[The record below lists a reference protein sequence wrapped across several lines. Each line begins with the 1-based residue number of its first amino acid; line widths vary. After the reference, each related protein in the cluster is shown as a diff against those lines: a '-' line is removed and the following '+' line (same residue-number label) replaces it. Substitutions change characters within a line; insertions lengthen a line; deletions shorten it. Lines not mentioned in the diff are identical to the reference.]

1 MKNFITI
8 KKMHLYDLDFNL
20 KKKLTLLFVFL
31 SLSQVQANT
40 KTVSILTRVEQ
51 QQQQRIISGQVTD
64 ENNLPIPGAS
74 VFVNGTQNAVMTDF
88 DGKFTLKINE
98 GDKSL
103 IVSFIGYESTEVL
116 ILTKSVFEI
125 NIKPS
130 LVGLKEVV
138 VVGFGTQKKA
148 SMVSSITTIN
158 PKELKGPMS
167 NLTNMLAGRVSG
179 MIAYQRSGEPGQDN
193 ANFFIRGLG
202 SFGSGASNPLILIDG
217 IESSSTD
224 MARLQPDDIE
234 AFSVLKDAAAAAVY
248 GARGANGVVLITTK
262 MGKDGIAKFNFRT
275 ETRMSSNSR
284 NFNFADNITYMKL
297 ANEARRTRNPLLG
310 DLYNQNKIDRTA
322 AGDDPYLY
330 PSNNWIDELIK
341 DYTVNEG
348 YNLSVSGGGQK
359 ARYYVAGTYN
369 IDNGVLKVD
378 GLNNFNSN
386 IKLRNY
392 SMRSNVDM
400 TLTPTTKAIIRFYGQ
415 FDDYNG
421 PMSGKNKE
429 GKKVSGGAHIFNL
442 AMWSNPVAFAKV
454 NPSSYLPYIDHPLF
468 GGALTGSTANPILA
482 NPYAEMVRGYEV
494 SKASTIQT
502 QVELQQDFK
511 AITPG
516 LSARAMG
523 YVRRYSYF
531 EVARKYNPFYYQSYI
546 NPETGELA
554 LNVMNDGGPSSVT
567 IDPELVGK
575 EFLGYVEGDKKLDS
589 RIYLETAINYNR
601 TFNEKHAVTGMLVNL
616 LSSYEQGNSGDVEK
630 SLPAR
635 NQGLSGRFTYG
646 FDSKYLAEFNF
657 GYNGSERFAQGHRY
671 GFFPSFG
678 LAYNISNEKY
688 WEPIKDVITNFKI
701 RSTYGLV
708 GNDKIGETED
718 RFFYLSKV
726 NIGDG
731 NYGAAFGEQYGYYK
745 PGVSVARYANENIGW
760 EKSKQINLALDLE
773 LYKSL
778 NLTVEI
784 YKQNR
789 SHILQTRSYI
799 GATMGLTDAPETNF
813 GEIESKGLDL
823 SVTYNKQFN
832 NNWYT
837 QLRGNFTYATN
848 KVLVYDEIDYPES
861 MSYRSI
867 IGQNFSQPYGYIAE
881 RLFVDQNEVDN
892 SPAQFGGS
900 ADGTKYTG
908 GDIKYRDVNGDGQ
921 ITKSDMVP
929 IGLPTI
935 PEIVYG
941 FGGTVGYKK
950 FDFSI
955 FFQGVARTS
964 FFINP
969 ENIAPFVLDGSY
981 QNNLLNVVAQDHWSE
996 DNRNLYAFWPRL
1008 SETPIANNNLKPKEN
1023 ETSTWWMRDGAFLR
1037 LKSIEAGYNAPE
1049 EFTSKIGVKGLRIYF
1064 SGNNIAVWSKFKL
1077 WDPEMGGN
1085 GLGYPIQS
1093 VYNLGLKVDF

>member
-8 KKMHLYDLDFNL
+8 KKMHFYDLDYDL

-31 SLSQVQANT
+31 SLFQVQANT
-40 KTVSILTRVEQ
+40 NTVSVLTRVEQ
-51 QQQQRIISGQVTD
+51 QQQRTISGQVTD
-64 ENNLPIPGAS
+64 ENYLPIPGAS
-74 VFVNGTQNAVMTDF
+74 VVVKGTRNGAMTDL

-98 GDKSL
+98 GDKTL
-103 IVSFIGYESTEVL
+103 VVSFVGYESTEIL
-116 ILTKSVFEI
+116 ILAKSVFEV
-125 NIKPS
+125 NLKPS
-130 LVGLKEVV
+130 LIGLKEVV

-148 SMVSSITTIN
+148 SMVSSITTISA
-158 PKELKGPMS
+158 KELKGPTS
-167 NLTNMLAGRVSG
+167 NLTNMLAGRISG
-179 MIAYQRSGEPGQDN
+179 MVAYQRSGEPGADN
-193 ANFFIRGLG
+193 SDFFIRGLG

-224 MARLQPDDIE
+224 MARLQPDDIDT
-234 AFSVLKDAAAAAVY
+234 FSVLKDAAAAAVY

-262 MGKDGIAKFNFRT
+262 MGKDGITKFNFRS
-275 ETRMSSNSR
+275 ETKMSSNSR

-297 ANEARRTRNPLLG
+297 ANEARRTRNHLLG

-330 PSNNWIDELIK
+330 PSNNWIDELVK
-341 DYTVNEG
+341 DYTVNQG
-348 YNLSVSGGGQK
+348 YNMSVSGGGQK

-369 IDNGVLKVD
+369 VDNGVLKVD

-392 SMRSNVDM
+392 SLRSNIDM

-421 PMSGKNKE
+421 PVG
-429 GKKVSGGAHIFNL
+429 GGARIFNL
-442 AMWSNPVAFAKV
+442 SMWSNPVAFAKV
-454 NPSSYLPYIDHPLF
+454 YPSSYLPYIEHPLF
-468 GGALTGSTANPILA
+468 GGALAGGTTGAILV
-482 NPYAEMVRGYEV
+482 NPYAEMVRGYQV

-502 QVELQQDFK
+502 QVELQQDLK

-531 EVARKYNPFYYQSYI
+531 DVARQYNPFYYQSYI

-554 LNVMNDGGPSSVT
+554 LNVLNDGGQGSVGT
-567 IDPELVGK
+567 VGT
-575 EFLGYVEGDKKLDS
+575 EFLGYAQGVKNLDS
-589 RIYLETAINYNR
+589 RIYLETVVNYNR

-616 LSSYEQGNSGDVEK
+616 LSSYEQGNSGTVAS
-630 SLPAR
+630 SLAAR

-646 FDSKYLAEFNF
+646 FDSRYLAEFNF
-657 GYNGSERFAQGHRY
+657 GYNGSERFAQGNRY

-678 LAYNISNEKY
+678 LAYHISNEKY

-708 GNDKIGETED
+708 GNDKIGNVDD
-718 RFFYLSKV
+718 RFFYLSNV

-731 NYGAAFGEQYGYYK
+731 NYGAAFGEQFGYYK
-745 PGVSVARYANENIGW
+745 PGVYVSRYANDNIGW
-760 EKSKQINLALDLE
+760 EQSKQINLGLDLE

-778 NLTVEI
+778 NFVVDI

-789 SHILQTRSYI
+789 SSILQTRTNI
-799 GATMGLTDAPETNF
+799 GSTMGLTAVPATNF
-813 GEIESKGLDL
+813 GEIESKGMDL

-848 KVLVYDEIDYPES
+848 KVLVFDEINYPEE
-861 MSYRSI
+861 MAYRSR
-867 IGQNFSQPYGYIAE
+867 IGQNFNQPYGYIAE

-892 SPAQFGGS
+892 SPTQFG
-900 ADGTKYTG
+900 DYTG
-908 GDIKYRDVNGDGQ
+908 GDIKYRDVNRDGQ
-921 ITKSDMVP
+921 ITESDMVP
-929 IGLPTI
+929 IGSPSA

-941 FGGTVGYKK
+941 FGGTAGYKK

-964 FFINP
+964 FFISP
-969 ENIAPFVLDGSY
+969 ENIAPFVLNGSY
-981 QNNLLNVVAQDHWSE
+981 QNNLLNVVAEDHWSE
-996 DNRNLYAFWPRL
+996 DNRDLYAFWPRL
-1008 SETPIANNNLKPKEN
+1008 SDTFVENNNKV
-1023 ETSTWWMRDGAFLR
+1023 STWWMRNGAFLR
-1037 LKSIEAGYNAPE
+1037 LKTIEAGYNAPE
-1049 EFTSKIGVKGLRIYF
+1049 EFTTKIGIKGLRVYL
-1064 SGNNIAVWSKFKL
+1064 SANNIAVWSKFKL
-1077 WDPEMGGN
+1077 WDPEMGGS

-1093 VYNLGLKVDF
+1093 VYNLGLKADF

>member
-8 KKMHLYDLDFNL
+8 KKMHFYDLDYDL

-31 SLSQVQANT
+31 SLFQVQANT
-40 KTVSILTRVEQ
+40 NTVSVLTRVEQ
-51 QQQQRIISGQVTD
+51 QQQQRTISGQVTD
-64 ENNLPIPGAS
+64 ENYLPIPGAS
-74 VFVNGTQNAVMTDF
+74 VVVKGTRNGAMTDL

-98 GDKSL
+98 GDKTL
-103 IVSFIGYESTEVL
+103 VVSFVGYESTEIL
-116 ILTKSVFEI
+116 ILAKSVFEV
-125 NIKPS
+125 NLKPS
-130 LVGLKEVV
+130 LIGLKEVV

-148 SMVSSITTIN
+148 SMVSSITTISA
-158 PKELKGPMS
+158 KELKGPTS
-167 NLTNMLAGRVSG
+167 NLTNMLAGRISG
-179 MIAYQRSGEPGQDN
+179 MVAYQRSGEPGADN
-193 ANFFIRGLG
+193 SDFFIRGLG

-224 MARLQPDDIE
+224 MARLQPDDIDT
-234 AFSVLKDAAAAAVY
+234 FSVLKDAAAAAVY

-262 MGKDGIAKFNFRT
+262 MGKDGITKFNFRS
-275 ETRMSSNSR
+275 ETKMSSNSR

-297 ANEARRTRNPLLG
+297 ANEARRTRNHLLG

-330 PSNNWIDELIK
+330 PSNNWIDELVK
-341 DYTVNEG
+341 DYTVNQG
-348 YNLSVSGGGQK
+348 YNMSVSGGGQK

-369 IDNGVLKVD
+369 VDNGVLKVD

-392 SMRSNVDM
+392 SLRSNIDM

-421 PMSGKNKE
+421 PVG
-429 GKKVSGGAHIFNL
+429 GGARIFNL
-442 AMWSNPVAFAKV
+442 SMWSNPVAFAKV
-454 NPSSYLPYIDHPLF
+454 YPSSYLPYIEHPLF
-468 GGALTGSTANPILA
+468 GGALAGGTTGAILV
-482 NPYAEMVRGYEV
+482 NPYAEMVRGYQV

-502 QVELQQDFK
+502 QVELQQDLK

-531 EVARKYNPFYYQSYI
+531 DVARQYNPFYYQSYI

-554 LNVMNDGGPSSVT
+554 LNVLNDGGQGSVGT
-567 IDPELVGK
+567 VGT
-575 EFLGYVEGDKKLDS
+575 EFLGYAQGVKNLDS
-589 RIYLETAINYNR
+589 RIYLETVVNYNR

-616 LSSYEQGNSGDVEK
+616 LSSYEQGNSGTVAS
-630 SLPAR
+630 SLAAR

-646 FDSKYLAEFNF
+646 FDSRYLAEFNF
-657 GYNGSERFAQGHRY
+657 GYNGSERFAQGNRY

-678 LAYNISNEKY
+678 LAYHISNEKY

-708 GNDKIGETED
+708 GNDKIGNVDD
-718 RFFYLSKV
+718 RFFYLSNV

-731 NYGAAFGEQYGYYK
+731 NYGAAFGEQFGYYK
-745 PGVSVARYANENIGW
+745 PGVYVSRYANDNIGW
-760 EKSKQINLALDLE
+760 EQSKQINLGLDLE

-778 NLTVEI
+778 NFVVDI

-789 SHILQTRSYI
+789 SSILQTRTNI
-799 GATMGLTDAPETNF
+799 GSTMGLTAVPATNF
-813 GEIESKGLDL
+813 GEIESKGMDL

-848 KVLVYDEIDYPES
+848 KILVFDEINYPEE
-861 MSYRSI
+861 MAYRSR
-867 IGQNFSQPYGYIAE
+867 IGQNFNQPYGYIAE

-892 SPAQFGGS
+892 SPTQFG
-900 ADGTKYTG
+900 DYTG
-908 GDIKYRDVNGDGQ
+908 GDIKYRDVNRDGQ
-921 ITKSDMVP
+921 ITESDMVP
-929 IGLPTI
+929 IGSPSA

-941 FGGTVGYKK
+941 FGGTAGYKK

-964 FFINP
+964 FFISP
-969 ENIAPFVLDGSY
+969 ENIAPFVLNGSY
-981 QNNLLNVVAQDHWSE
+981 QNNLLNVVAEDHWSE
-996 DNRNLYAFWPRL
+996 DNRDLYAFWPRL
-1008 SETPIANNNLKPKEN
+1008 SDTFVENNNKV
-1023 ETSTWWMRDGAFLR
+1023 STWWMRNGAFLR
-1037 LKSIEAGYNAPE
+1037 LKTIEAGYNAPE
-1049 EFTSKIGVKGLRIYF
+1049 EFTTKIGIKGLRVYL
-1064 SGNNIAVWSKFKL
+1064 SANNIAVWSKFKL
-1077 WDPEMGGN
+1077 WDPEMGGS

-1093 VYNLGLKVDF
+1093 VYNLGLKADF

>member
-8 KKMHLYDLDFNL
+8 KKMHFYHLDFDL
-20 KKKLTLLFVFL
+20 KKRMTLLFVFL
-31 SLSQVQANT
+31 SLSQVQA
-40 KTVSILTRVEQ
+40 RVWNVTSVAKQKVTQ
-51 QQQQRIISGQVTD
+51 QQQQRTISGQVTD
-64 ENNLPIPGAS
+64 ENAMPLPGAS
-74 VFVNGTQNAVMTDF
+74 VFVKGTKNAVMTDF

-98 GDKSL
+98 GDKTFV
-103 IVSFIGYESTEVL
+103 VSFVGYESTEVL
-116 ILTKSVFEI
+116 IQNKTVFEV

-130 LVGLKEVV
+130 SEGLKEVV
-138 VVGFGTQKKA
+138 VVGFGTQKKT

-158 PKELKGPMS
+158 PKELKGPTS
-167 NLTNMLAGRVSG
+167 NLTNMLAGRISG
-179 MIAYQRSGEPGQDN
+179 MVAYQRSGEPGRDN
-193 ANFFIRGLG
+193 SDFFIRGLG
-202 SFGSGASNPLILIDG
+202 SFGSGSSNPLILIDG

-262 MGKDGIAKFNFRT
+262 MGKDGITKFNFRT
-275 ETRMSSNSR
+275 ETRMSSNSK

-297 ANEARRTRNPLLG
+297 ANEARRTRNPELG

-341 DYTVNEG
+341 DYTVNQG

-392 SMRSNVDM
+392 SLRSNIDM
-400 TLTPTTKAIIRFYGQ
+400 TLTPTTKAIIRLYGQ

-421 PMSGKNKE
+421 PVG
-429 GKKVSGGAHIFNL
+429 GGARIFNL
-442 AMWSNPVAFAKV
+442 SMWSNPVAFAKV
-454 NPSSYLPYIDHPLF
+454 YPSSYLPFIDHPLF
-468 GGALTGSTANPILA
+468 GGALSGGTTGAILV
-482 NPYAEMVRGYEV
+482 NPYAEMVRGYQV

-502 QVELQQDFK
+502 QVELQQDLK
-511 AITPG
+511 ALTPG

-531 EVARKYNPFYYQSYI
+531 DVARQYNPFYYESFI

-554 LNVMNDGGPSSVT
+554 LDVINDGGQGSVGT
-567 IDPELVGK
+567 VGT
-575 EFLGYVEGDKKLDS
+575 EFLNYAQGRKDLDS

-601 TFNEKHAVTGMLVNL
+601 TFNEKHAVTGLLVNL
-616 LSSYEQGNSGDVEK
+616 LSSYEQGNSGTVAS
-630 SLPAR
+630 SLAAR
-635 NQGLSGRFTYG
+635 NQGVSGRFTYG

-657 GYNGSERFAQGHRY
+657 GYNGSERFAKGNRY

-678 LAYNISNEKY
+678 LAYHISNEKY
-688 WEPIKDVITNFKI
+688 WEPLKDVVTNFKI

-708 GNDKIGETED
+708 GNDKIGNVDD
-718 RFFYLSKV
+718 RFFYLSNV

-731 NYGAAFGEQYGYYK
+731 NYGAAFGEQYGYYR
-745 PGVSVARYANENIGW
+745 PGVYVGRYANNNIGW
-760 EKSKQINLALDLE
+760 EESKQINLGLDLE

-778 NLTVEI
+778 NFVVDV

-789 SHILQTRSYI
+789 TNILQTRTNI
-799 GATMGLTDAPETNF
+799 GATMGLTAVPATNF
-813 GEIESKGLDL
+813 GEIESKGMDVA
-823 SVTYNKQFN
+823 VTYNKQFS

-848 KVLVYDEIDYPES
+848 EVLVFDEINYPES
-861 MSYRSI
+861 MAYRSR
-867 IGQNFSQPYGYIAE
+867 IGNNFNQPYGYIAE
-881 RLFVDQNEVDN
+881 RLFVDQNEVNN

-900 ADGTKYTG
+900 AGGTAYTG

-921 ITKSDMVP
+921 ITDSDMVP
-929 IGLPTI
+929 IGHPTT

-969 ENIAPFVLDGSY
+969 ENIAPFVLNGPY
-981 QNNLLNVVAQDHWSE
+981 QNNLLNVVAEDHWSE
-996 DNRNLYAFWPRL
+996 DNRDLYAFWPRL
-1008 SETPIANNNLKPKEN
+1008 SNTFVENNNKV
-1023 ETSTWWMRDGAFLR
+1023 STWWMRNGAFLR
-1037 LKSIEAGYNAPE
+1037 LKTIEAGYNAPE
-1049 EFTSKIGVKGLRIYF
+1049 EFTSKIGIKGMRVYL
-1064 SGNNIAVWSKFKL
+1064 SANNIAVWSKFKL
-1077 WDPEMGGN
+1077 WDPEMGGS

>member
-8 KKMHLYDLDFNL
+8 KKMHFYDLDYDL

-31 SLSQVQANT
+31 SLFQVQANT
-40 KTVSILTRVEQ
+40 NTVSVLTRVEQ
-51 QQQQRIISGQVTD
+51 QQQQQRTISGQVTD
-64 ENNLPIPGAS
+64 ENYLPIPGAS
-74 VFVNGTQNAVMTDF
+74 VVVKGTRNGAMTDL

-98 GDKSL
+98 GDKTL
-103 IVSFIGYESTEVL
+103 VVSFVGYESTEIL
-116 ILTKSVFEI
+116 ILAKSVFEV
-125 NIKPS
+125 NLKPS
-130 LVGLKEVV
+130 LIGLKEVV

-148 SMVSSITTIN
+148 SMVSSITTISA
-158 PKELKGPMS
+158 KELKGPTS
-167 NLTNMLAGRVSG
+167 NLTNMLAGRISG
-179 MIAYQRSGEPGQDN
+179 MVAYQRSGEPGADN
-193 ANFFIRGLG
+193 SDFFIRGLG

-224 MARLQPDDIE
+224 MARLQPDDIDT
-234 AFSVLKDAAAAAVY
+234 FSVLKDAAAAAVY

-262 MGKDGIAKFNFRT
+262 MGKDGITKFNFRS
-275 ETRMSSNSR
+275 ETKMSSNSR

-297 ANEARRTRNPLLG
+297 ANEARRTRNHLLG

-330 PSNNWIDELIK
+330 PSNNWIDELVK
-341 DYTVNEG
+341 DYTVNQG
-348 YNLSVSGGGQK
+348 YNMSVSGGGQK

-369 IDNGVLKVD
+369 VDNGVLKVD

-392 SMRSNVDM
+392 SLRSNIDM

-421 PMSGKNKE
+421 PVG
-429 GKKVSGGAHIFNL
+429 GGARIFNL
-442 AMWSNPVAFAKV
+442 SMWSNPVAFAKV
-454 NPSSYLPYIDHPLF
+454 YPSSYLPYIEHPLF
-468 GGALTGSTANPILA
+468 GGALAGGTTGAILV
-482 NPYAEMVRGYEV
+482 NPYAEMVRGYQV

-502 QVELQQDFK
+502 QVELQQDLK

-531 EVARKYNPFYYQSYI
+531 DVARQYNPFYYQSYI

-554 LNVMNDGGPSSVT
+554 LNVLNDGGQGSVGT
-567 IDPELVGK
+567 VGT
-575 EFLGYVEGDKKLDS
+575 EFLGYAQGVKNLDS
-589 RIYLETAINYNR
+589 RIYLETVVNYNR

-616 LSSYEQGNSGDVEK
+616 LSSYEQGNSGTVAS
-630 SLPAR
+630 SLAAR

-646 FDSKYLAEFNF
+646 FDSRYLAEFNF
-657 GYNGSERFAQGHRY
+657 GYNGSERFAQGNRY

-678 LAYNISNEKY
+678 LAYHISNEKY

-708 GNDKIGETED
+708 GNDKIGNVDD
-718 RFFYLSKV
+718 RFFYLSNV

-731 NYGAAFGEQYGYYK
+731 NYGAAFGEQFGYYK
-745 PGVSVARYANENIGW
+745 PGVYVSRYANDNIGW
-760 EKSKQINLALDLE
+760 EQSKQINLGLDLE

-778 NLTVEI
+778 NFVVDI

-789 SHILQTRSYI
+789 SSILQTRTNI
-799 GATMGLTDAPETNF
+799 GSTMGLTAVPATNF
-813 GEIESKGLDL
+813 GEIESKGMDL

-848 KVLVYDEIDYPES
+848 KILVFDEINYPEE
-861 MSYRSI
+861 MAYRSR
-867 IGQNFSQPYGYIAE
+867 IGQNFNQPYGYIAE

-892 SPAQFGGS
+892 SPTQFG
-900 ADGTKYTG
+900 DYTG
-908 GDIKYRDVNGDGQ
+908 GDIKYRDVNRDGQ
-921 ITKSDMVP
+921 ITESDMVP
-929 IGLPTI
+929 IGSPSA

-941 FGGTVGYKK
+941 FGGTAGYKK

-964 FFINP
+964 FFISP
-969 ENIAPFVLDGSY
+969 ENIAPFVLNGSY
-981 QNNLLNVVAQDHWSE
+981 QNNLLNVVAEDHWSE
-996 DNRNLYAFWPRL
+996 DNRDLYAFWPRL
-1008 SETPIANNNLKPKEN
+1008 SDTFVENNNKV
-1023 ETSTWWMRDGAFLR
+1023 STWWMRNGAFLR
-1037 LKSIEAGYNAPE
+1037 LKTIEAGYNAPE
-1049 EFTSKIGVKGLRIYF
+1049 EFTTKIGIKGLRVYL
-1064 SGNNIAVWSKFKL
+1064 SANNIAVWSKFKL
-1077 WDPEMGGN
+1077 WDPEMGGS

-1093 VYNLGLKVDF
+1093 VYNLGLKADF

>member
-1 MKNFITI
+1 MTNFIEI
-8 KKMHLYDLDFNL
+8 KKKTHSVLEFDL
-20 KKKLTLLFVFL
+20 KKKLTTLLILV
-31 SLSQVQANT
+31 SLSQIQAHEFNVTSVT
-40 KTVSILTRVEQ
+40 KLKVS
-51 QQQQRIISGQVTD
+51 QQQRTISGQVTD
-64 ENNLPIPGAS
+64 ENGMPLPGAS
-74 VFVNGTQNAVMTDF
+74 VFVKGNKSVTMTDF

-98 GDKSL
+98 GDKIL
-103 IVSFIGYESTEVL
+103 VVSFVGYESTEVL
-116 ILTKSVFEI
+116 ILNKSVFEV

-130 LVGLKEVV
+130 SEGLKEVV

-158 PKELKGPMS
+158 PKELKGPTS

-217 IESSSTD
+217 IESTTND
-224 MARLQPDDIE
+224 MARLQPDDIDS
-234 AFSVLKDAAAAAVY
+234 FSVLKDAAAAAVY

-262 MGKDGIAKFNFRT
+262 MGKDGITKFNFRT
-275 ETRMSSNSR
+275 ETRMSSNSK
-284 NFNFADNITYMKL
+284 NFDFADNITYMKL

-322 AGDDPYLY
+322 AGDNPYLY

-341 DYTVNEG
+341 DYTVNQG

-392 SMRSNVDM
+392 SLRSNIDM
-400 TLTPTTKAIIRFYGQ
+400 SLTPTTKAIIRFYGQ

-421 PMSGKNKE
+421 PISGVDRRGNR
-429 GKKVSGGAHIFNL
+429 VSGGAHIFNL
-442 AMWSNPVAFAKV
+442 SMWSNPVEFAKV
-454 NPSSYLPYIDHPLF
+454 YPSSYLPFIEHPLF
-468 GGALTGSTANPILA
+468 GGALSGGTNGSILV
-482 NPYAEMVRGYEV
+482 NPYAQMVKGYEV

-502 QVELQQDFK
+502 QIELQQDLK
-511 AITPG
+511 ALTPG

-531 EVARKYNPFYYQSYI
+531 DVARQYSPFYYQSYI
-546 NPETGELA
+546 SPETGELA
-554 LNVMNDGGPSSVT
+554 LRVLNDGGPGSVGV
-567 IDPELVGK
+567 VGT
-575 EFLGYVEGDKKLDS
+575 EFLGYAQGNKNLDS

-601 TFNEKHAVTGMLVNL
+601 TFNEKHAVTGMIVNL
-616 LSSYEQGNSGDVEK
+616 LSSYEQGNSGTVET

-635 NQGLSGRFTYG
+635 NQGVSGRFTYG
-646 FDSKYLAEFNF
+646 FDNRYLAEFNF
-657 GYNGSERFAQGHRY
+657 GYNGSERFAKGNRY

-678 LAYNISNEKY
+678 LAYHISNEKY

-701 RSTYGLV
+701 RTTYGLV
-708 GNDKIGETED
+708 GNDRIGDVND
-718 RFFYLSKV
+718 RFFYLSRV
-726 NIGDG
+726 TIGDN
-731 NYGAAFGEQYGYYK
+731 NYGSTFGEQYGYYQ
-745 PGVSVARYANENIGW
+745 PGVYVGRYANEKIGW
-760 EKSKQINLALDLE
+760 EKSKQINLGLDLE
-773 LYKSL
+773 LFKSL
-778 NLTVEI
+778 NFVVDV

-789 SHILQTRSYI
+789 SNILQTRTNI
-799 GATMGLTDAPETNF
+799 GSTMGLTDIPRTNF
-813 GEIESKGLDL
+813 GEIESKGMDVA
-823 SVTYNKQFN
+823 VTYNKQFN
-832 NNWYT
+832 NDWYT

-848 KVLVYDEIDYPES
+848 KVLVFDEINFPDN
-861 MSYRSI
+861 MSYRSR
-867 IGQNFSQPYGYIAE
+867 IGQNFNQNYGYIAE
-881 RLFVDQNEVDN
+881 RLFIDQNEVDN
-892 SPAQFGGS
+892 SPTQFG
-900 ADGTKYTG
+900 DYTG

-921 ITKSDMVP
+921 ITENDKVP
-929 IGLPTI
+929 MGNPTT

-964 FFINP
+964 FFIDP
-969 ENIAPFVLDGSY
+969 RNIAPFVLDGSY

-996 DNRNLYAFWPRL
+996 DNRDLYAFWPRL
-1008 SETPIANNNLKPKEN
+1008 SNTYVDNNNEV
-1023 ETSTWWMRDGAFLR
+1023 SSWWMRNGAFLR
-1037 LKSIEAGYNAPE
+1037 LKSIEFGYNAPE
-1049 EFTSKIGVKGLRIYF
+1049 ELISKIGIKGLRVYF
-1064 SGNNIAVWSKFKL
+1064 SGNNLAVWSKFKL
-1077 WDPEMGGN
+1077 WDPEMGGS

>member
-1 MKNFITI
+1 MTNFIKI
-8 KKMHLYDLDFNL
+8 KKKTHRVLEFDL
-20 KKKLTLLFVFL
+20 KKKLATLLIVV
-31 SLSQVQANT
+31 SLSQAQAHDVLNVTSVT
-40 KTVSILTRVEQ
+40 KQKVEQ
-51 QQQQRIISGQVTD
+51 QQRVISGQVTD
-64 ENNLPIPGAS
+64 ENGMPLPGAS
-74 VFVNGTQNAVMTDF
+74 VLVKGTKNVAMTDF

-98 GDKSL
+98 GDKVL
-103 IVSFIGYESTEVL
+103 VVSFVGYESTEVL
-116 ILTKSVFEI
+116 IQNKSVFEI
-125 NIKPS
+125 NVKPS
-130 LVGLKEVV
+130 SEGLKEVV

-158 PKELKGPMS
+158 PKELKGPTS

-202 SFGSGASNPLILIDG
+202 TFGSGASNPLILIDG
-217 IESSSTD
+217 IESTTTD
-224 MARLQPDDIE
+224 MARLQPDDIDS
-234 AFSVLKDAAAAAVY
+234 FSVLKDAAAAAVY

-262 MGKDGIAKFNFRT
+262 MGKDGITKFNFRT

-284 NFNFADNITYMKL
+284 NFNYADNITYMKL
-297 ANEARRTRNPLLG
+297 ANEARRTRNPELE
-310 DLYNQNKIDRTA
+310 DIYHPNKIDRTI

-341 DYTVNEG
+341 DYTINQG

-359 ARYYVAGTYN
+359 ARYYVASTYN
-369 IDNGVLKVD
+369 VDNGVLKVD

-392 SMRSNVDM
+392 SLRSNVDM
-400 TLTPTTKAIIRFYGQ
+400 TLTPTTKGIIRLYGQ

-421 PMSGKNKE
+421 PIG
-429 GKKVSGGAHIFNL
+429 GGANIFNL
-442 AMWSNPVAFAKV
+442 TMWSNPVAFPKLYS
-454 NPSSYLPYIDHPLF
+454 SSYLPYVDHPLF
-468 GGALTGSTANPILA
+468 GGALTGGDNGAILV
-482 NPYAEMVRGYEV
+482 NPYAEMVRGYQS
-494 SKASTIQT
+494 SKGSTIQA
-502 QVELQQDFK
+502 QVELQQDLK

-516 LSARAMG
+516 LSIRSMG
-523 YVRRYSYF
+523 YVRRYAYYS
-531 EVARKYNPFYYQSYI
+531 ESRKYNPFYYKSFISPVTGDLEISVI
-546 NPETGELA
+546 NPGGKGSFGTIGSETL
-554 LNVMNDGGPSSVT
+554 DYTPGP
-567 IDPELVGK
+567 K
-575 EFLGYVEGDKKLDS
+575 NLDS
-589 RIYLETAINYNR
+589 RIYLETAVNYNR
-601 TFNEKHAVTGMLVNL
+601 TFNEKHAVSGMLINL
-616 LSSYEQGNSGDVEK
+616 LSSYVQANSDWIKPEDVAK
-630 SLPAR
+630 TLPNR

-646 FDSKYLAEFNF
+646 YDNRFLTEFNF

-678 LAYNISNEKY
+678 LAYHISNEKF
-688 WEPIKDVITNFKI
+688 WEPIKDVVTNFKI

-708 GNDKIGETED
+708 GNDKIGNIED
-718 RFFYLSKV
+718 RFFYLSNV
-726 NIGDG
+726 NINDG
-731 NYGAAFGEQYGYYK
+731 NYGASFGEQYGYSK
-745 PGVSVARYANENIGW
+745 SGVYIGRYANNNIGW
-760 EKSKQINLALDLE
+760 EQSKQINLGLDLE

-778 NLTVEI
+778 NFVVDV

-789 SHILQTRSYI
+789 THILQTRKDI
-799 GATMGLTDAPETNF
+799 GATMGLTATPATNF
-813 GEIESKGLDL
+813 GEVESKGLDL
-823 SVTYNKQFN
+823 SITYNKQFN

-848 KVLVYDEIDYPES
+848 KIQVFDEINYPES
-861 MSYRSI
+861 MSYRSK
-867 IGQNFSQPYGYIAE
+867 IGRNFNQAYGYIAE

-892 SPAQFGGS
+892 SPEQFGGS
-900 ADGTKYTG
+900 GTGIVKEYTG
-908 GDIKYRDVNGDGQ
+908 GDIKYRDVNGDGK
-921 ITKSDMVP
+921 ISDADMVP
-929 IGLPTI
+929 IGNPTT

-969 ENIAPFVLDGSY
+969 ENIAPFVLNKSY

-996 DNRNLYAFWPRL
+996 NNRDLYAFWPRL
-1008 SETPIANNNLKPKEN
+1008 SETFVANNNQV
-1023 ETSTWWMRDGAFLR
+1023 STWWMRNGAFLR
-1037 LKSIEAGYNAPE
+1037 LKSIEVGYNAPE
-1049 EFTSKIGVKGLRIYF
+1049 EFISKIGVKGLRIYF

>member
-1 MKNFITI
+1 
-8 KKMHLYDLDFNL
+8 MHFYDLDYDL

-31 SLSQVQANT
+31 SLFQVQANT
-40 KTVSILTRVEQ
+40 NTVSVLTRVEQ
-51 QQQQRIISGQVTD
+51 QQQRTISGQVTD
-64 ENNLPIPGAS
+64 ENYLPIPGAS
-74 VFVNGTQNAVMTDF
+74 VVVKGTQNGAMTDL

-98 GDKSL
+98 GDKTL
-103 IVSFIGYESTEVL
+103 VVSFVGYESTEIL
-116 ILTKSVFEI
+116 IVAKSVFEV
-125 NIKPS
+125 NLKPS
-130 LVGLKEVV
+130 LIGLKEVV

-148 SMVSSITTIN
+148 SMVSSITTISA
-158 PKELKGPMS
+158 KELKGPTS
-167 NLTNMLAGRVSG
+167 NLTNMLAGRISG
-179 MIAYQRSGEPGQDN
+179 MVAYQRSGEPGADN
-193 ANFFIRGLG
+193 SDFFIRGLG

-224 MARLQPDDIE
+224 MARLQPDDIDT
-234 AFSVLKDAAAAAVY
+234 FSVLKDAAAAAVY

-262 MGKDGIAKFNFRT
+262 MGKDGITKFNFRS
-275 ETRMSSNSR
+275 ETKMSSNSR

-297 ANEARRTRNPLLG
+297 ANEARRTRNHLLG

-330 PSNNWIDELIK
+330 PSNDWIDELVK
-341 DYTVNEG
+341 DYTVNQG
-348 YNLSVSGGGQK
+348 YNMSVSGGGQK

-369 IDNGVLKVD
+369 VDNGVLKVD

-392 SMRSNVDM
+392 SLRSNIDM

-421 PMSGKNKE
+421 PVG
-429 GKKVSGGAHIFNL
+429 GGARIFNL
-442 AMWSNPVAFAKV
+442 SMWSNPVAFAKV
-454 NPSSYLPYIDHPLF
+454 YPSSYLPYIEHPLF
-468 GGALTGSTANPILA
+468 GGALAGGTTGAILV
-482 NPYAEMVRGYEV
+482 NPYAEMVRGYQV

-502 QVELQQDFK
+502 QVELQQDLK

-531 EVARKYNPFYYQSYI
+531 DVARQYNPFYYQSYI

-554 LNVMNDGGPSSVT
+554 LNVLNDGGQGSVGT
-567 IDPELVGK
+567 VGT
-575 EFLGYVEGDKKLDS
+575 EFLGYAQGVKNLDS
-589 RIYLETAINYNR
+589 RIYLETVVNYNR

-616 LSSYEQGNSGDVEK
+616 LSSYEQGNSGTVAS
-630 SLPAR
+630 SLAAR

-646 FDSKYLAEFNF
+646 FDSRYLAEFNF
-657 GYNGSERFAQGHRY
+657 GYNGSERFAQGNRY

-678 LAYNISNEKY
+678 LAYHISNEKY

-708 GNDKIGETED
+708 GNDKIGNVDD
-718 RFFYLSKV
+718 RFFYLSNV

-731 NYGAAFGEQYGYYK
+731 NYGAAFGEQFGYYK
-745 PGVSVARYANENIGW
+745 PGVYVSRYANDNIGW
-760 EKSKQINLALDLE
+760 EQSKQINLGLDLE

-778 NLTVEI
+778 NFVVDI

-789 SHILQTRSYI
+789 SSILQTRTNI
-799 GATMGLTDAPETNF
+799 GSTMGLTAVPATNF
-813 GEIESKGLDL
+813 GEIESKGMDL

-848 KVLVYDEIDYPES
+848 KILVFDEINYPEE
-861 MSYRSI
+861 MAYRSR
-867 IGQNFSQPYGYIAE
+867 IGQNFNQPYGYIAE

-892 SPAQFGGS
+892 SPTQFG
-900 ADGTKYTG
+900 DYTG
-908 GDIKYRDVNGDGQ
+908 GDIKYRDVNRDGQ
-921 ITKSDMVP
+921 ITESDMVP
-929 IGLPTI
+929 IGSPSA

-941 FGGTVGYKK
+941 FGGTAGYKK

-964 FFINP
+964 FFISP
-969 ENIAPFVLDGSY
+969 ENIAPFVLNDSY
-981 QNNLLNVVAQDHWSE
+981 QNNLLNVVAEDHWSE
-996 DNRNLYAFWPRL
+996 DNRDLYAFWPRL
-1008 SETPIANNNLKPKEN
+1008 SDTFVENNNKV
-1023 ETSTWWMRDGAFLR
+1023 STWWMRNGAFLR
-1037 LKSIEAGYNAPE
+1037 LKTIEAGYNAPE
-1049 EFTSKIGVKGLRIYF
+1049 EFTTKIGIKGLRVYL
-1064 SGNNIAVWSKFKL
+1064 SANNIAVWSKFKL
-1077 WDPEMGGN
+1077 WDPEMGGS

-1093 VYNLGLKVDF
+1093 VYNLGLKADF

>member
-1 MKNFITI
+1 MTNFIGI
-8 KKMHLYDLDFNL
+8 KKKTYCVLEFDL
-20 KKKLTLLFVFL
+20 KKKFTVLSVFL
-31 SLSQVQANT
+31 SLSQIHAHVSNVSRSTT
-40 KTVSILTRVEQ
+40 KLEIV
-51 QQQQRIISGQVTD
+51 QQQQRTISGQVTD
-64 ENNLPIPGAS
+64 ENGMPLPGAS
-74 VFVNGTQNAVMTDF
+74 VFVKGEKNSAMTDF

-98 GDKSL
+98 GDKIL
-103 IVSFIGYESTEVL
+103 VVSFVGYESTEVL
-116 ILTKSVFEI
+116 IQNKSVFEI

-130 LVGLKEVV
+130 SEGLKEVV

-158 PKELKGPMS
+158 PKELKGPTS
-167 NLTNMLAGRVSG
+167 NLTNMLAGRIAG
-179 MIAYQRSGEPGQDN
+179 MVAYQRSGEPGRDN

-202 SFGSGASNPLILIDG
+202 TFGSGASNPLILIDG
-217 IESSSTD
+217 IESSTTD
-224 MARLQPDDIE
+224 MARLQPDDIDS
-234 AFSVLKDAAAAAVY
+234 FSVLKDAAAAAVY

-262 MGKDGIAKFNFRT
+262 MGKDGITKFNFRT
-275 ETRMSSNSR
+275 ETRMSTNTK

-297 ANEARRTRNPLLG
+297 ANEAVRTRNPLLG
-310 DLYNQNKIDRTA
+310 DIYNQNKIDRTA

-341 DYTVNEG
+341 DYTINQG

-392 SMRSNVDM
+392 SLRSNVDM
-400 TLTPTTKAIIRFYGQ
+400 TLTPTTKAIIRLYGQ

-421 PMSGKNKE
+421 PVG
-429 GKKVSGGAHIFNL
+429 GGARIFNL
-442 AMWSNPVAFAKV
+442 TMWSNPVAFAKV
-454 NPSSYLPYIDHPLF
+454 YPSSYLPFIEHPLF
-468 GGALTGSTANPILA
+468 GGALSGGTTGSILI
-482 NPYAEMVRGYEV
+482 NPYAEMVRGYQV
-494 SKASTIQT
+494 SKASTVQT
-502 QVELQQDFK
+502 QVELQQDLK

-516 LSARAMG
+516 LSANAMG

-531 EVARKYNPFYYQSYI
+531 DVARQYNPFYYQSYI
-546 NPETGELA
+546 SPVTGELE
-554 LNVMNDGGPSSVT
+554 LSVLNDGGPGSVT
-567 IDPELVGK
+567 TDPNIVGT
-575 EFLGYVEGDKKLDS
+575 EFLGYAQGNKNLDS
-589 RIYLETAINYNR
+589 RIYLQTTINYNR
-601 TFNEKHAVTGMLVNL
+601 TFNEKHAVTGMLTNL
-616 LSSYEQGNSGDVEK
+616 LSSYEQGNAGSVEG

-635 NQGLSGRFTYG
+635 NQGVSGRFTYG
-646 FDSKYLAEFNF
+646 FDNRYLAEFNF
-657 GYNGSERFAQGHRY
+657 GYNGSERFAQGNRY

-678 LAYNISNEKY
+678 LAYNISNEKF
-688 WEPIKDVITNFKI
+688 WEPIKDVVTNFKI
-701 RSTYGLV
+701 RTTYGLV
-708 GNDKIGETED
+708 GNDQIGD
-718 RFFYLSKV
+718 VNQRFFYLSNV
-726 NIGDG
+726 TIGDG

-745 PGVSVARYANENIGW
+745 PGVYVGRYANNSIGW
-760 EKSKQINLALDLE
+760 EESKQINLGLDLE
-773 LYKSL
+773 LYNSL
-778 NLTVEI
+778 KFVVDI

-789 SHILQTRSYI
+789 SNILQTRSYV
-799 GATMGLTDAPETNF
+799 GATMGLTAVPVANF
-813 GEIESKGLDL
+813 GEVESKGLDM

-848 KVLVYDEIDYPES
+848 KLLVYDEIKYPEE
-861 MSYRSI
+861 MAYRSR
-867 IGQNFSQPYGYIAE
+867 IGQNFNQTYGYIAE

-892 SPAQFGGS
+892 SPVQFGDYS
-900 ADGTKYTG
+900 G

-921 ITKSDMVP
+921 ITAADMVP
-929 IGLPTI
+929 IGNPTT

-969 ENIAPFVLDGSY
+969 ENIAPFVLNGSY
-981 QNNLLNVVAQDHWSE
+981 QNNLLDVVAKDHWSE
-996 DNRNLYAFWPRL
+996 DNRDLYAFWPRL
-1008 SETPIANNNLKPKEN
+1008 SNTFVENNNQV
-1023 ETSTWWMRDGAFLR
+1023 STWWMRNGAFLR
-1037 LKSIEAGYNAPE
+1037 LKSIEFGYNAPD
-1049 EFTSKIGVKGLRIYF
+1049 EFISKIGVKGLRFYF
-1064 SGNNIAVWSKFKL
+1064 SGNNLAVWSKFKL
-1077 WDPEMGGN
+1077 WDPEMGGS

>member
-1 MKNFITI
+1 MTNFIKI
-8 KKMHLYDLDFNL
+8 KKMPHSVLEFDL
-20 KKKLTLLFVFL
+20 KKKLTTLLLLV
-31 SLSQVQANT
+31 SLSQIQAHVLNVTSVT
-40 KTVSILTRVEQ
+40 KQKIEQ
-51 QQQQRIISGQVTD
+51 QQRTISGQVTD
-64 ENNLPIPGAS
+64 ENGMPLPGAS
-74 VFVNGTQNAVMTDF
+74 ILVKGTKNSAMTDF
-88 DGKFTLKINE
+88 DGKFSLKINE
-98 GDKSL
+98 GDKVL

-116 ILTKSVFEI
+116 IQNKSVFEI
-125 NIKPS
+125 NVKPS
-130 LVGLKEVV
+130 SEGLKEVV

-158 PKELKGPMS
+158 PKELKGPTS

-179 MIAYQRSGEPGQDN
+179 MVAYQRSGEPGADN

-202 SFGSGASNPLILIDG
+202 TFGSGSSNPLILIDG
-217 IESSSTD
+217 IESTTDD

-234 AFSVLKDAAAAAVY
+234 TFSLLKDAAAAAVY

-262 MGKDGIAKFNFRT
+262 MGKDGITKFNFRV
-275 ETRMSSNSR
+275 ETRMSSNSK

-297 ANEARRTRNPLLG
+297 ANEATRTRNPALG
-310 DLYNQNKIDRTA
+310 DVYNQNKIDRTA

-330 PSNNWIDELIK
+330 PSNNWIDALIK
-341 DYTVNEG
+341 DYTINEG

-392 SMRSNVDM
+392 SLRSNVDM
-400 TLTPTTKAIIRFYGQ
+400 TLTPTTKAIVRLYGQ

-421 PMSGKNKE
+421 PLGGYDNKGKRV
-429 GKKVSGGAHIFNL
+429 GGGAHIFNL
-442 AMWSNPVAFAKV
+442 TMWSNPVAFAKV
-454 NPSSYLPYIDHPLF
+454 YPSSYLPFIDHPLF
-468 GGALTGSTANPILA
+468 GGALAGGAGTTSSILV
-482 NPYAEMVRGYEV
+482 NPYAEMVRGYES
-494 SKASTIQT
+494 SKASTIQA
-502 QVELQQDFK
+502 QVELQQDLK
-511 AITPG
+511 ALTPG

-523 YVRRYSYF
+523 YVRSYSYF
-531 EVARKYNPFYYQSYI
+531 NVTRKYNPFYYESYI
-546 NPETGELA
+546 SPVTGELE
-554 LNVMNDGGPSSVT
+554 LKVLNDGGPSSVT
-567 IDPELVGK
+567 KDPSIIGTEYLDFAQGTK
-575 EFLGYVEGDKKLDS
+575 DIDS

-601 TFNEKHAVTGMLVNL
+601 TFNEKHAVTGMLINL
-616 LSSYEQGNSGDVEK
+616 LSSYEKGNSGTIQS

-635 NQGLSGRFTYG
+635 NQGVSGRFTYG
-646 FDSKYLAEFNF
+646 FDNRYLAEFNF

-671 GFFPSFG
+671 GFFPSVG
-678 LAYNISNEKY
+678 LAYNISNEKF
-688 WEPIKDVITNFKI
+688 WEPIKDVVTNFKI

-708 GNDKIGETED
+708 GNDKIGENSD
-718 RFFYLSKV
+718 RFFYLSNV
-726 NIGDG
+726 FIGVG
-731 NYGAAFGEQYGYYK
+731 NYGATFGEQYGYSQ
-745 PGVSVARYANENIGW
+745 PGVYVGRYANENIGW
-760 EKSKQINLALDLE
+760 EKSKQINLGLDLE

-778 NLTVEI
+778 NFVVDI

-789 SHILQTRSYI
+789 TSIYQTRTNI
-799 GATMGLTDAPETNF
+799 GSTMGLTAIPSTNF
-813 GEIESKGLDL
+813 GEVESKGLDM
-823 SVTYNKQFN
+823 SITYNKQFN
-832 NNWYT
+832 NNWYA

-848 KVLVYDEIDYPES
+848 KVLVSDEINYPES
-861 MSYRSI
+861 MAYRSV
-867 IGQNFSQPYGYIAE
+867 IGQNIKQTYGYIAE

-892 SPAQFGGS
+892 SPEQFGGS
-900 ADGTKYTG
+900 GSGIVREYTG

-921 ITKSDMVP
+921 ITESDMVP
-929 IGLPTI
+929 IGHPTT

-969 ENIAPFVLDGSY
+969 QNIAPFVLNGSY
-981 QNNLLNVVAQDHWSE
+981 QNNLLDAVAQDHWSE
-996 DNRNLYAFWPRL
+996 DNRDLYAFWPRL
-1008 SETPIANNNLKPKEN
+1008 SNKFVANNNQV
-1023 ETSTWWMRDGAFLR
+1023 STWWMRNGAFLR
-1037 LKSIEAGYNAPE
+1037 LKSIEVGYNAPE
-1049 EFTSKIGVKGLRIYF
+1049 AFTSKIGVKGLRVYF

-1077 WDPEMGGN
+1077 WDPEMGGD